1 MRYMDRGVELNSCS
15 SASRYLFEVLARLY
29 RHHLAAAVVLRQ
41 VYSSLMS
48 LRQSNLL
55 VQLFCDILTESI
67 ASPRWHYI
75 LTIYALIHGNAPA
88 GSFGRSDLSILMQ
101 TVYPDASD
109 SNIHEI
115 VQRFR
120 DSGHASNTLGVIS
133 YFIQSLRCGVD
144 VRMSKFR
151 EMMKAQDIRAAG
163 GLDKPEF
170 LSLVG
175 QHLPFVQ
182 KRTAEVWFDSS
193 SKTPADV
200 LPYEALLPVLA
211 LFEVQFV
218 LDKMVQAG
226 AVRSLSSYAIN
237 VP

>member
-1 MRYMDRGVELNSCS
+1 
-15 SASRYLFEVLARLY
+15 
-29 RHHLAAAVVLRQ
+29 
-41 VYSSLMS
+41 MS

-67 ASPRWHYI
+67 ALPRWHYI

-88 GSFGRSDLSILMQ
+88 GSFGRSDLFILMQ

-109 SNIHEI
+109 SKIREI

-120 DSGHASNTLGVIS
+120 DSGHVRSVFKWIGIHLTCLALIRPWCMQASNTLGVIS

-182 KRTAEVWFDSS
+182 KCVFTLFSS
-193 SKTPADV
+193 LHST
-200 LPYEALLPVLA
+200 EAKYKHRCLLQ
-211 LFEVQFV
+211 E
-218 LDKMVQAG
+218 
-226 AVRSLSSYAIN
+226 N
-237 VP
+237 C